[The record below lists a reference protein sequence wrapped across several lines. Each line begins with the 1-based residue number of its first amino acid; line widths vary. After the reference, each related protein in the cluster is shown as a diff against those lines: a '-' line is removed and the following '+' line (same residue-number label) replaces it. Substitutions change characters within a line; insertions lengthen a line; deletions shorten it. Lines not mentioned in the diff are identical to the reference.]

1 MRHWIMMKPSSN
13 FRKIF
18 EMILVF
24 EPTSIIGSIP
34 IYFDRTRLYC
44 SYATEIRL
52 YLSLTLVTIKLSFA
66 ATKN

>member
-1 MRHWIMMKPSSN
+1 
-13 FRKIF
+13 
-18 EMILVF
+18 MILVF

-52 YLSLTLVTIKLSFA
+52 YLSLTLVTNRSTSVLQQQKTDL
-66 ATKN
+66 K